1 MLIKVQSVPGLRWL
15 GELHR
20 SIGGDSVKS
29 TLARLAIPIFLE
41 VLLVMMLGAVDTFML
56 SRHSDGSV
64 AAVGLVNQIVM
75 FCFLVFEVINLGT
88 SVLCSQ
94 YIGAGLDAKV
104 EKVVGVSLIVNLIL
118 GFAISAFLYF
128 GDAMILGW
136 MGLAP
141 ELMPDGSSYLRIV
154 GAFAFFQALSMTLSA
169 ALRSADKAVYPM
181 LVTLVI
187 NILNIFGNYSLI
199 FGRFGF
205 PALGVSGAAI
215 STATCR
221 GVAMVLL
228 FIVVHKKLIPHFHA
242 RNFRPFPWHELKK
255 LMMIGLPSAGE
266 QASYSS
272 SQIVITYFIN
282 MLGVDAL
289 ATRTYCVNMIMFVYL
304 FCISIAQG
312 GAICI
317 GHYVGRGRTRAAFLL
332 GKYVMKKSVGYT
344 LCFSVLLALAGPWI
358 FGVLTDN
365 PTIRHLGCVILWI
378 DVALEIGRPIN
389 IFATNALRAAGDV
402 NYPFYVGLIVMWS
415 VAVVGGYIA
424 GVCAGLGILGMWTA
438 FTLDENIRGAIF
450 VRRWWSL
457 KWSTKSFVER

>member
-1 MLIKVQSVPGLRWL
+1 MRWL
-15 GELHR
+15 GGLRR
-20 SIGGDSVKS
+20 SLGGDGVKS

-94 YIGAGLDAKV
+94 YIGAGLNAKV
-104 EKVVGVSLIVNLIL
+104 EKVVGVSLIVNLVL

-128 GDAMILGW
+128 GDETVLGW

-187 NILNIFGNYSLI
+187 NILNIVGNYSLI

-205 PALGVSGAAI
+205 PALGVTGAAI

-228 FIVVHKKLIPHFHA
+228 FIVVRKKLISHFHA
-242 RNFRPFPWHELKK
+242 QNFRPFPWRELKK
-255 LMMIGLPSAGE
+255 LMQIGLPSAGE

-344 LCFSVLLALAGPWI
+344 LCFSVLLALAGPYI

-365 PTIRHLGCVILWI
+365 PTIRHLGCAILWI

-424 GVCAGLGILGMWTA
+424 GVWAGMGILGMWAA

-450 VRRWWSL
+450 VRRWWSM
-457 KWSTKSFVER
+457 KWSAKSFVTR